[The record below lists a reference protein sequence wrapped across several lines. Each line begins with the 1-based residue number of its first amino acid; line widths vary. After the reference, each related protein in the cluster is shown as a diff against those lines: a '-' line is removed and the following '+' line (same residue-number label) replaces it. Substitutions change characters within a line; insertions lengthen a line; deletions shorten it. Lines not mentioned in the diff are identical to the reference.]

1 VSRLDRPSLQVPGL
15 APGRRFDRLIAARC
29 AILAAPPARHEIGF
43 ICSCFV
49 RFTLPHSL
57 MSAHTLER
65 RNGNQ
70 RVTFMAPPSIGLP
83 YGKVARLLLIHFTT
97 LVVRGRCRDIELG
110 LSMAALM
117 DALCTTSTG
126 GARGTIPML
135 KAQLIRLLALT
146 TTVTLLDDK
155 HACLTNAPLSD
166 EFEIHW
172 AAVETDRRS
181 GLPAR
186 VRIGERMFSQMLTS
200 AVPVDM
206 RAVRALQQSAL
217 ALDLYLWTTYRA
229 PRVAKSHPARIAW
242 SELAEQF
249 GAAYARE
256 TDFKIAFRHA
266 LAQVQAVYPRLDS
279 RLTETH
285 FELHR
290 SPPSVPRK
298 DKS

>member
-1 VSRLDRPSLQVPGL
+1 
-15 APGRRFDRLIAARC
+15 
-29 AILAAPPARHEIGF
+29 
-43 ICSCFV
+43 
-49 RFTLPHSL
+49 

-70 RVTFMAPPSIGLP
+70 RVTFMAPPAIGLP
-83 YGKVARLLLIHFTT
+83 YGMVARLLLIHFTT

-110 LSMAALM
+110 SSMAALM

-146 TTVTLLDDK
+146 TTLTLIDSK

-166 EFEIHW
+166 QFEIHW
-172 AAVETDRRS
+172 AALDTDRRS

-186 VRIGERMFSQMLTS
+186 VRIGERMFKEMLTS

-206 RAVRALQQSAL
+206 RAVRALRQSTF

-229 PRVAKSHPARIAW
+229 HRVAESHPAPIAW
-242 SELAEQF
+242 SQLAEQF

-256 TDFKIAFRHA
+256 TDFKIAFRQA
-266 LAQVQAVYPRLDS
+266 LAQVQAVYPRLQC

-285 FELHR
+285 FELYR

-298 DKS
+298 AKR